1 MRSALPVFDVTYLLM
16 NQHAKID
23 SKKIDSKIEIRHST
37 CPHDCPSAC
46 ALDIEVIGGQSIGR
60 VRGSKL
66 QSYTAGVVCAK
77 VARYAE
83 RIHHPDRLMYPMRRT
98 GPKGSGRFARISW
111 DAALDEIADRF
122 NQAEREFGAES
133 VWPYYYAGTM
143 GLVMRDGINRLA
155 HVKKYSRFYPTICAN
170 IARIGFAI
178 GTGKIAGVDP
188 REMGVSDLIVI
199 WGTNPVNTQVN
210 VMTHASRAKKERG
223 ARIAAIDV
231 YNNDTMKQADIKII
245 LRPGTDGAFACGV
258 MHVLFRE
265 GYADRAYMAKYTDCP
280 AELEAHLK
288 SRTPEWASAIC
299 GVPVAEIEAFARAIG
314 ETKRTFFR
322 LGYGFTRSR
331 NGAAQMHAAL
341 CIPAVTGAWQ
351 HEGGG
356 AFFNNFALW
365 HFNESIIEGHDAID
379 RNTRVL
385 DQSQIG
391 RILTGDAEALH
402 GRGPV
407 KAMLI
412 QNTNPM
418 TVAPEQVLVR
428 KGFARE
434 DLFVAVHEQF
444 MTETAQ
450 MADIVLPATMF
461 MEHDDLY
468 YGGGHQHISVGPK
481 LIDPPGECRS
491 NHEVLRELAPR
502 LSASHPGFEMTPREL
517 IDATLKL
524 SGHGDIAA
532 LEADLWRDLQPDFR
546 TSHYLDGFA
555 HADKK
560 FHFKADWAHPP
571 FGIKMGE
578 FEKMPALPDHWAVI
592 EEADAAHPFRL
603 ATSPSRSF
611 LNTSFNETPS
621 SQAREGKASVMMHPL
636 DAASLGIADGDAVT
650 LGNPRG
656 ETTLVAKLF
665 EGVRR
670 GVLIAESVH
679 PNRDHIGGRGIN
691 MLTGAGAVAPIGGAA
706 FHDNKVWV
714 TRAVGA

>member
-1 MRSALPVFDVTYLLM
+1 MRSAAPDFDVTYWRM
-16 NQHAKID
+16 NQHAKVD
-23 SKKIDSKIEIRHST
+23 IRHST

-46 ALDIEVIGGQSIGR
+46 ALDIEVLEGRSIGR

-66 QSYTAGVVCAK
+66 QTYTAGVVCAK

-98 GPKGSGRFARISW
+98 GPKGSGQFARISW
-111 DAALDEIADRF
+111 DEALDEIADRF
-122 NQAEREFGAES
+122 NQAEREFCAES

-155 HVKKYSRFYPTICAN
+155 HVKKYSRFYQTICAN

-188 REMGVSDLIVI
+188 REMGVSDLVVI

-210 VMTHASRAKKERG
+210 VMTHATRARKERG
-223 ARIAAIDV
+223 ARIAAVDI

-258 MHVLFRE
+258 MHALFRD
-265 GYADRAYMAKYTDCP
+265 GYADREYMEKYTDCP
-280 AELEAHLK
+280 RELEAHLK
-288 SRTPEWASAIC
+288 TRSPEWASAIC
-299 GVPVAEIEAFARAIG
+299 GVPVEEIEAFARAVG

-351 HEGGG
+351 YEGGG
-356 AFFNNFALW
+356 AFFNNYALW
-365 HFNESIIEGHDAID
+365 HFNQSIIEGHDAID
-379 RNTRVL
+379 HSTRLL
-385 DQSQIG
+385 DQSKIG
-391 RILTGDAEALH
+391 RVLTGDPEALC

-418 TVAPEQVLVR
+418 AVAPEQALVR
-428 KGFARE
+428 EGFARE
-434 DLFVAVHEQF
+434 DLFTAVHEQF

-491 NHEVLRELAPR
+491 NHEVLQGLARR
-502 LSASHPGFEMTPREL
+502 LNAVHPGFEMSPREL
-517 IDATLKL
+517 IDVTLNK
-524 SGHGDIAA
+524 SGHGNIET

-560 FHFKADWAHPP
+560 FHFRADWANPP
-571 FGIKMGE
+571 FGKRMGE
-578 FEKMPALPDHWAVI
+578 FEKMPSLPDHWTSI
-592 EEADAAHPFRL
+592 EEADDTHPFRL
-603 ATSPSRSF
+603 ATSPSRGF
-611 LNTSFNETPS
+611 LNTSFNEMPS
-621 SQAREGKASVMMHPL
+621 SQAREGAPSVMMHPL
-636 DAASLGIADGDAVT
+636 DAAALGIAEGDAVT
-650 LGNPRG
+650 LGNMRG
-656 ETTLVAKLF
+656 ETTLIARLF
-665 EGVRR
+665 DGVRR
-670 GVLIAESVH
+670 RVLIAESVH
-679 PNRDHIGGRGIN
+679 PNRNHIGGRGIN
-691 MLTGAGAVAPIGGAA
+691 MLTGAEAVAPIGGAA
-706 FHDNKVWV
+706 FHDNKVWA
-714 TRAVGA
+714 RKAARPA

>member
-1 MRSALPVFDVTYLLM
+1 MRSAATAFDGTYCCM
-16 NQHAKID
+16 NQQT
-23 SKKIDSKIEIRHST
+23 KIEIRHST

-46 ALDIEVIGGQSIGR
+46 ALDVEVIDNSTIGR
-60 VRGSKL
+60 VRGSKP

-83 RIHHPDRLMYPMRRT
+83 RIHHPDRLMYPLRRT
-98 GPKGSGRFARISW
+98 GPKGSGQFARISW
-111 DAALDEIADRF
+111 DEALDEIAARF
-122 NQAEREFGAES
+122 DAAEHEFGAQS

-155 HVKKYSRFYPTICAN
+155 HVKKYSRFYSTICAN
-170 IARIGFAI
+170 VARVGFAI
-178 GTGKIAGVDP
+178 GTGKIAGVAP
-188 REMGVSDLIVI
+188 REMGVSDLVVI

-210 VMTHASRAKKERG
+210 VMTHAMRARKERG
-223 ARIAAIDV
+223 ARIAAIDL

-265 GYADRAYMAKYTDCP
+265 GFADRAYMERYTDCP
-280 AELEAHLK
+280 AELEAHLAT
-288 SRTPEWASAIC
+288 RTPQWASSIC
-299 GVPVAEIEAFARAIG
+299 GVPVAEIEAFARLVG
-314 ETKRTFFR
+314 TTKRSFFR
-322 LGYGFTRSR
+322 LGYGFSRSR

-356 AFFNNFALW
+356 AFFNNYAIW
-365 HFNESIIEGHDAID
+365 KFNESIIEAHEAID
-379 RNTRVL
+379 PSIRVL
-385 DQSQIG
+385 DQSKIG
-391 RILTGDAEALH
+391 RILTGDAEALRD
-402 GRGPV
+402 GGPV

-412 QNTNPM
+412 QNTNPV
-418 TVAPEQVLVR
+418 TVAPEQTLVR
-428 KGFARE
+428 QGFARE

-468 YGGGHQHISVGPK
+468 YGGGHQHISVGAK
-481 LIDPPGECRS
+481 LIDPPAECRS
-491 NHEVLRELAPR
+491 NHEVLQGLAAR
-502 LSASHPGFEMTPREL
+502 LGAQHPGFEMSPREL
-517 IDATLKL
+517 IDATLKK
-524 SGHGDIAA
+524 SGHGDIET

-546 TSHYLDGFA
+546 TAHYLDGFA
-555 HADKK
+555 HADRK

-571 FGIKMGE
+571 FGKRMGE
-578 FEKMPALPDHWAVI
+578 FEKMPQLPDHWTVI
-592 EEADAAHPFRL
+592 EEADEAHPFRL

-636 DAASLGIADGDAVT
+636 DAASLGIADGDTVT
-650 LGNPRG
+650 LGNMRG
-656 ETTLVAKLF
+656 ETTLIAKLF
-665 EGVRR
+665 DGVRR
-670 GVLIAESVH
+670 GVLIAESIH
-679 PNRDHIGGRGIN
+679 PNREHIGGRGIN
-691 MLTGAGAVAPIGGAA
+691 TLTGAEAVAPIGGAA
-706 FHDNKVWV
+706 FHDNKAWMKKV
-714 TRAVGA
+714 AAC